1 MNDQRIDMLMC
12 LTGIALVILAMRNFH
27 KIKHSEMLTGLLLG
41 LSAFLVMSMIIVEIT
56 HTVGAGEFRMSK
68 TAVSI
73 RNGQNSPYLSME
85 HIHKGQ
91 TESEVR
97 LMTNEKDDEG
107 KTKWITVKADE
118 TESEEHNNED
128 SEDNSEN

>member
-1 MNDQRIDMLMC
+1 MKALLVNLRRNFQYVLVGLAMIGNGTTLFVDRNYFYWPPQYSDLMNDQRIDMLMC

-68 TAVSI
+68 TAVDDI
-73 RNGQNSPYLSME
+73 ILLIGIIY
-85 HIHKGQ
+85 
-91 TESEVR
+91 VR
-97 LMTNEKDDEG
+97 RTG
-107 KTKWITVKADE
+107 RR
-118 TESEEHNNED
+118 
-128 SEDNSEN
+128 